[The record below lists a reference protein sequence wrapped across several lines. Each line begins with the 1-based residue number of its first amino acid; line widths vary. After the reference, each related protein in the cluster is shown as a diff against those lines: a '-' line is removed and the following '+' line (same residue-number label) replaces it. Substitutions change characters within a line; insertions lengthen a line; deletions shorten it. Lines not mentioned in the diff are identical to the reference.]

1 MSDKDKECSGCGGG
15 CGGHGEE
22 GHECGALA
30 SGHIHSVDPV
40 TGIFVESEA
49 LDGLMHGMYSEY
61 FDIEGE
67 QLKIQG
73 SYDKGVKQGIW
84 SEFDKTGTVL
94 KVEIFDKGV
103 LLEKRTKL

>member
-1 MSDKDKECSGCGGG
+1 
-15 CGGHGEE
+15 
-22 GHECGALA
+22 
-30 SGHIHSVDPV
+30 
-40 TGIFVESEA
+40 
-49 LDGLMHGMYSEY
+49 MYSEY